1 MDLGEYKGTI
11 NFMMHVY
18 DLEESYESYLETL
31 SLEQLE
37 EEKEMLEIQLEI
49 IKNKRLDR

>member
-1 MDLGEYKGTI
+1 MDLGNYEGTI
-11 NFMMHVY
+11 SFMMHVY
-18 DLEESYESYLETL
+18 DLEEAYDSYLNTL

-49 IKNKRLDR
+49 INSKRLDH